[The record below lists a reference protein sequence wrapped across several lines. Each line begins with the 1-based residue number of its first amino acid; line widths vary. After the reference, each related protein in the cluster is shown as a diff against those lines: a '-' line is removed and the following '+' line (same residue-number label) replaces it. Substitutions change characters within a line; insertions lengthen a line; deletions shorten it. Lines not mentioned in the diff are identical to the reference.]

1 MLTEREKR
9 RFSRQIMLPDIGEEG
24 QEAIRR
30 ARVLVVG
37 AGGLGCPVLQYLNA
51 AGVGYL
57 GIVEFDMVNES
68 NIHRQI
74 LYGINDQGKL
84 KSIIA
89 KNILKNQSNL
99 THTEIFNIRLTEV
112 NADKLISPWDI
123 VVDATDNYETRYV
136 IDNVCSE
143 TGKPMIH
150 GAIYGSEGQVSVF
163 NYKGSGSYSNY
174 HHKKE
179 GKLRNPDPSQTG
191 LFGMLPGVTGAMM
204 AFEVIKIITGTGE
217 VLADKILT
225 FNILTHRY
233 LVTSLNRNRTEQT
246 K

>member
-9 RFSRQIMLPDIGEEG
+9 IFSRQIMLPDIGEEG
-24 QEAIRR
+24 QEAIRK

-51 AGVGYL
+51 AGIGSI

-74 LYGINDQGKL
+74 LYGGNDLGKL

-89 KNILKNQSNL
+89 RDILNKLSNL
-99 THTEIFNIRLTEV
+99 TQTEVYNIRLTEA
-112 NADKLISPWDI
+112 NAGKIISPWDI

-163 NYKGSGSYSNY
+163 NYRGSGSYRSYNP
-174 HHKKE
+174 KE
-179 GKLRNPDPSQTG
+179 QGRIRNPDPSQTG

-204 AFEVIKIITGTGE
+204 AFEVIKIVTGTGE

-233 LVTSLNRNRTEQT
+233 LLTRLSRKKNDQN